1 MEGYRRGQTAVDEM
15 GQEGKKTRRRKG
27 KREDAVHIA
36 TIIVTVG
43 CLAEKGVG
51 ARQMQVLE

>member
-1 MEGYRRGQTAVDEM
+1 MDKM

-36 TIIVTVG
+36 TIVVTVG